1 MVRPTHDFPYAP
13 GTPQLELLGAATLG
27 DLAHLERMVRKLDG
41 GRGRLAEAVE
51 AVMDHGVGALHL
63 AAGGHN
69 LEVCEYLVEDVG
81 VNVDAVNEA
90 GKTPLVWA
98 ITVGGGHV
106 DIVRYLLDHGANPD
120 NVDMTGFTPL
130 HEAVKGGHCEIVELL
145 LSRGAYVD
153 PFSVH
158 HGTPLHVAAQ
168 HKQEWAMKILLDH
181 HADCNKILRC
191 FSSPLIIAIE
201 SRSVK
206 CVKLLVKAGADVKGT
221 RHMTPLLVAVRH
233 GLTDALK
240 CLLDAGADPNDPN
253 EFGHLP
259 IQLAA
264 YFGRRKDVEI
274 LFEVTSSRI
283 PAVHDWS
290 VDGIISYVKAQ
301 PKLEDLPL
309 SKMSVAELKKE
320 GSKSMYKED
329 YSAAIEF
336 YNMAITL
343 DHENVDPIIFGNR
356 GFCRI
361 ILRRDGA
368 LNDAQICRQIQP
380 DCPHAC
386 WLEGYSYLQL
396 QEFEKA
402 CDSFLDA
409 VKLDPGHLGIQKAL
423 REALRLLTESDAD
436 KKKGLEAPEYR
447 PVYLYH

>member
-1 MVRPTHDFPYAP
+1 MVRPRHELAYAR
-13 GTPQLELLGAATLG
+13 GTPQLELLSAATTG

-51 AVMDHGVGALHL
+51 AVKDHGAGALHL
-63 AAGGHN
+63 AASGQN

-81 VNVDAVNEA
+81 VNVDAVDEA
-90 GKTPLVWA
+90 GRTPLVWA
-98 ITVGGGHV
+98 IIVKGGQV

-120 NVDMTGFTPL
+120 NAGRTGITPL
-130 HEAVKGGHCEIVELL
+130 HEAVERGHCEVLELL

-153 PFSVH
+153 PFSTID
-158 HGTPLHVAAQ
+158 GTPLHVAAE

-181 HADCNKILRC
+181 HADCNKILRG
-191 FSSPLIIAIE
+191 FLTPLNIAIE

-206 CVKLLVKAGADVKGT
+206 CVKLLVKAGADVKGP
-221 RHMTPLLVAVRH
+221 RNATPLQGAARL

-240 CLLDAGADPNDPN
+240 CLLDAGADPNDRD
-253 EFGHLP
+253 EHGHWP

-264 YFGRRKDVEI
+264 YFGTRKDVEI
-274 LFEVTSSRI
+274 LFGVTSRI

-309 SKMSVAELKKE
+309 SKMTVAELKKE
-320 GSKSMYKED
+320 GSKAMYKQD
-329 YSAAIEF
+329 YKAALEI

-343 DHENVDPIIFGNR
+343 DHDNIDPVIIGNR
-356 GFCRI
+356 GFCRL
-361 ILRRDGA
+361 ILHRDGA

-386 WLEGYSYLQL
+386 WLEGYSYLLL

-409 VKLDPGHLGIQKAL
+409 VKLDPGHVGIEKAL

-436 KKKGLEAPEYR
+436 KKKGLKGPEYR